1 MVTVLDLAKL
11 EGQSCE
17 YYAVVKKEYGALL
30 PPPNGDLWAH
40 RHRLFV
46 VEAPLIDEPWCR
58 RRPPPS
64 VAERISSRGYL

>member
-30 PPPNGDLWAH
+30 PPPMVTYGRTGIACLS
-40 RHRLFV
+40 LKL
-46 VEAPLIDEPWCR
+46 P
-58 RRPPPS
+58 
-64 VAERISSRGYL
+64 